1 MNTNEKD
8 AISTSFFI
16 GAILIA
22 VAVLIALITPKE
34 VLDYIE
40 AVKNGA

>member
-1 MNTNEKD
+1 MNTDEKD
-8 AISTSFFI
+8 AISTYFFI

-22 VAVLIALITPKE
+22 VAVLIALI
-34 VLDYIE
+34 IE